1 MPTRETKGKSERT
14 TMTISITFED
24 KKALKQ
30 AALDKGVT
38 VSALIHEWVE
48 KCLK

>member
-1 MPTRETKGKSERT
+1 MPTTEAQGKSERT
-14 TMTISITFED
+14 TMTISITVED

-38 VSALIHEWVE
+38 VSALIHDWV
-48 KCLK
+48 KRGMK